1 MDDKES
7 MIGLINA
14 VYEEL
19 PAPKPKKK
27 KKWDLDSKLCWI
39 DENKRLRWKNSNID
53 IFG

>member
-1 MDDKES
+1 MIGQARLKSNYYNLVIEMDDKES

-27 KKWDLDSKLCWI
+27 KK
-39 DENKRLRWKNSNID
+39 
-53 IFG
+53 

>member
-1 MDDKES
+1 MLNLVELLIGQARLKSNYYNLVIEMDDKES

-27 KKWDLDSKLCWI
+27 KK
-39 DENKRLRWKNSNID
+39 
-53 IFG
+53 